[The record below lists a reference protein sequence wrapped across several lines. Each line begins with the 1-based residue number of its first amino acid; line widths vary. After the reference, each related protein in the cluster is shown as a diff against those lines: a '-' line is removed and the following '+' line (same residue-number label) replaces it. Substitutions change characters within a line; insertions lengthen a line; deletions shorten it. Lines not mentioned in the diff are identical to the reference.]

1 MQIKMK
7 THYTMKVLIHLALH
21 ELEDDSLLDIR
32 NVSDELEL
40 PYEHVRKIVQDLVK
54 LEAITSIRGRN
65 GGIKLAKK
73 TTDIHL
79 FDLIMAIEEVSLD
92 DFKHDCKNCNM
103 PLDCKFRHM
112 LKEQYKTFYMSFKD
126 VYLSDIM

>member
-1 MQIKMK
+1 MK